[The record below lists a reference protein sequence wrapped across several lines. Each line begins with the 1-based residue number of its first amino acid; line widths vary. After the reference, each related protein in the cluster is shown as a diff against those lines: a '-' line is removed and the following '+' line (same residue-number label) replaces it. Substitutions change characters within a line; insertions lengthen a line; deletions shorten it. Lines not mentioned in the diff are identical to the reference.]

1 MESRDGNG
9 TAKASGSE
17 EYQEPCGSG
26 QAETHHLPFA
36 KSDDTH
42 GAGQAGIQRDKAQ
55 ATLMMSVLGTLHIA
69 IVEDL
74 PVPQK

>member
-17 EYQEPCGSG
+17 EYQESCGSG

-36 KSDDTH
+36 KSDTH
-42 GAGQAGIQRDKAQ
+42 GAGQAGIQCGNAQ
-55 ATLMMSVLGTLHIA
+55 AKLMMSVLGALHIA
-69 IVEDL
+69 MVED
-74 PVPQK
+74 

>member
-1 MESRDGNG
+1 MESSDGNG

-17 EYQEPCGSG
+17 EYQESCGSG

-36 KSDDTH
+36 KSDTH
-42 GAGQAGIQRDKAQ
+42 GAGQAGIQRGKAQ
-55 ATLMMSVLGTLHIA
+55 ATRMIVIGTLYIA
-69 IVEDL
+69 MVEDL

>member
-17 EYQEPCGSG
+17 EYQESCGSG

-36 KSDDTH
+36 KSDTH
-42 GAGQAGIQRDKAQ
+42 GAGQAGIQRGKAQ
-55 ATLMMSVLGTLHIA
+55 ATLMMSVLRALHIA
-69 IVEDL
+69 MVEDL